1 MAGARAEIV
10 RKKLTNLCE
19 PKGMKA
25 ENHNLAPRTPRQN
38 AGSGISAARAYWQGV
53 FPARPSTVARRRAA
67 EHLGRDAEDAV
78 AEYLQ
83 AQGCIILARRLRTKA
98 GEIDLVAADADC
110 LIFVEVKARRC
121 LADAAYAVSPRQQ
134 ARLLEAASLALAQ
147 NPGWARAEMRL
158 DVALVAGATVE
169 MLPDAIRYS

>member
-1 MAGARAEIV
+1 
-10 RKKLTNLCE
+10 
-19 PKGMKA
+19 MKI
-25 ENHNLAPRTPRQN
+25 ENHNLAPLTPRQN
-38 AGSGISAARAYWQGV
+38 AGGGVAAGRAYWQGV
-53 FPARPSTVARRRAA
+53 FPARPRNVARRRAA
-67 EHLGRDAEDAV
+67 EYLGRGAEDVV

-83 AQGCIILARRLRTKA
+83 AQGCVILARRLRTKA

-147 NPGWARAEMRL
+147 NPGWERAEIRL

-169 MLPDAIRYS
+169 ILPDAIRYS